1 MASRKSNHP
10 TMKAVADRVGV
21 SVQTVSAVVNN
32 KPGITQETRARVMR
46 AVTDLGY
53 RPYSIAR
60 SLRTGQTHTLA
71 LVVSDLANPS
81 FATMASAAEDYAHDF
96 GYGLMVFNTHDDV
109 AREANYIQTAT
120 QRWIDGA
127 LFVSAE
133 DRMTSLDALEAGG
146 IPFVAVD
153 RIPEAY
159 DGPSVTLD
167 NSLAGRMA
175 AQHLVGLGH
184 RRLAHISGP
193 PKLRLARERRDGFCQ
208 ELAAFGLDPADCLH
222 ASGDWTCDSGYDA
235 MRSIF
240 SQQQPVAA
248 VFCANDR
255 MAIGAMCAITEAGFR
270 IPEDISVMGLDD
282 IEVAAYQS
290 PPLTT
295 IRQSFADFATRAVQ
309 LLLDILAG
317 AEPADTRIVLEPEL
331 IERASTA
338 APAV

>member
-1 MASRKSNHP
+1 
-10 TMKAVADRVGV
+10 MKAVADRVGV

-32 KPGITQETRARVMR
+32 KPGITQETRARVMH
-46 AVTDLGY
+46 AVADLGY

-109 AREANYIQTAT
+109 EREANYIQTAT

-133 DRMTSLDALEAGG
+133 DRMTSLDALEAVG

-167 NSLAGRMA
+167 NLLAGRVA
-175 AQHLVGLGH
+175 AQHLLGLGH

-193 PKLRLARERRDGFCQ
+193 TKLRLARERREGFCQ
-208 ELAAFGLDPADCLH
+208 ELAAYGLDPAGCLQ
-222 ASGDWTCDSGYDA
+222 AAGDWTCDSGYDA
-235 MRSIF
+235 MKSIL
-240 SQQQPVAA
+240 SQQQPISA

-255 MAIGAMCAITEAGFR
+255 MAIGAMCAITEAGYR
-270 IPEDISVMGLDD
+270 IPGEISVMGLDD

-295 IRQSFADFATRAVQ
+295 IRQSFADFATRAVR

-317 AEPADTRIVLEPEL
+317 AESADTRVVLAPVL

-338 APAV
+338 APTP